1 VNDEIIV
8 HLSGCP
14 GSTAGTA
21 SADMLIEL
29 VVQRL
34 TLGQDVAAVKYASG
48 QPIDDPIRE
57 QKILQS
63 AAHALNRTGLY
74 QKIGRQF
81 FRDQIEASKVIQR
94 GLHHRW
100 YAHPK
105 EVPAVHR
112 NLAAEVRPE
121 LDRITAQMKR
131 QFKCME
137 ELPHLRLSYI
147 EDLVAKRY
155 FAELSLPQL
164 PKLHRNA
171 AVFALRS
178 FCTE

>member
-1 VNDEIIV
+1 MKDQITV
-8 HLSGCP
+8 HLSDCP

-34 TLGQDVAAVKYASG
+34 SLGQDVAAVKYASC
-48 QPIDDPIRE
+48 QPIDNPIRE
-57 QKILQS
+57 QEILQS
-63 AAHALNRTGLY
+63 VAHELNRTGLY

-81 FRDQIEASKVIQR
+81 FRDQIDANKVIQR

-100 YAHPK
+100 DAHPR

-112 NLAAEVRPE
+112 NLAAEVRPK
-121 LDRITAQMKR
+121 LYRITTQMMR
-131 QFKCME
+131 QFKCMD
-137 ELPHLRLSYI
+137 ELPHLRLGYI
-147 EDLVAKRY
+147 AEIVATRY
-155 FAELSLPQL
+155 FTELSLPQL
-164 PKLHRNA
+164 PRLHRYA

-178 FCTE
+178 LCTE